1 MDREAWDN
9 EEALTERL
17 WQHIWI
23 PVEPQEPDV
32 EPQEPDVEPQEPD
45 VELQEPDVEPQEPDV
60 ELQEPD
66 TDDSVD
72 HTAEVLGDLDEQT
85 REL

>member
-32 EPQEPDVEPQEPD
+32 EPQEADM
-45 VELQEPDVEPQEPDV
+45 ELQEPDV

>member
-23 PVEPQEPDV
+23 PVEPPEPDV
-32 EPQEPDVEPQEPD
+32 EPP
-45 VELQEPDVEPQEPDV
+45 
-60 ELQEPD
+60 EPD

>member
-1 MDREAWDN
+1 MDREAWDT

-17 WQHIWI
+17 WQHIWV

-32 EPQEPDVEPQEPD
+32 EPP
-45 VELQEPDVEPQEPDV
+45 
-60 ELQEPD
+60 EPD

>member
-23 PVEPQEPDV
+23 PVEP
-32 EPQEPDVEPQEPD
+32 
-45 VELQEPDVEPQEPDV
+45 QEPDVEPQEPDV

>member
-1 MDREAWDN
+1 MNRVTCPQCGTIHDREIDS

-23 PVEPQEPDV
+23 PVEPQEPDI
-32 EPQEPDVEPQEPD
+32 
-45 VELQEPDVEPQEPDV
+45 
-60 ELQEPD
+60 
-66 TDDSVD
+66 DDSVD
-72 HTAEVLGDLDEQT
+72 HTSGVLGDLDEQT